1 MANMNSITKTST
13 LIFVFVLLLLFQSNH
28 FFEIESI
35 VPNLTLIA
43 FLILS
48 LKENEGSKIVLFIG
62 IFLVAVSLL
71 WFSFWVWGV
80 ILIFIFG
87 IISNFISNFLSGNI
101 FIDYFLVVVLATF
114 LFYAVFYFIGSSFFI
129 WSIVLGEVFYNLI
142 LGELFL
148 FLFNDFLKK

>member
-1 MANMNSITKTST
+1 MNLITKTST
-13 LIFVFVLLLLFQSNH
+13 LFFVFVLLLLLQSNH

-48 LKENEGSKIVLFIG
+48 LKEKEDLKIIFFTG

-71 WFSFWVWGV
+71 WFPFWVWGI
-80 ILIFIFG
+80 ILIFILG
-87 IISNFISNFLSGNI
+87 IISNLVSNFLSGNI
-101 FIDYFLVVVLATF
+101 FIDFFLVTALAT
-114 LFYAVFYFIGSSFFI
+114 LIFYAVFYFVGSSSFI
-129 WSIVLGEVFYNLI
+129 WPIVLGEVFYNLI

-148 FLFNDFLKK
+148 ILFNGFLKK